1 MRILEDK
8 NFKASS
14 NEEMKALNEAVILLS
29 KKPKD
34 FNDCIEYARNKFSK
48 YFVNDIR

>member
-1 MRILEDK
+1 MRILDDN

-14 NEEMKALNEAVILLS
+14 NEEMKALNEAVTLLS

-34 FNDCIEYARNKFSK
+34 FKDCIDYAR
-48 YFVNDIR
+48 